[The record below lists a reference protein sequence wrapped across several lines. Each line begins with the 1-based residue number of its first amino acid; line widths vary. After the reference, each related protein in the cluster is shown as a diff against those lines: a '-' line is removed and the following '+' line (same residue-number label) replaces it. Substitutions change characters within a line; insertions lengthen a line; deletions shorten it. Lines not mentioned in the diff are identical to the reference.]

1 MNQRSV
7 IFSCILM
14 TFMGLLFLAEVRGK
28 LNTAKEH
35 KELAEFWKKRVA
47 REQLKKLL
55 VMGQFADFKQEV
67 ALLIPGVVEQKKAA
81 DEKQRLR
88 DLASVIPHERTHEI
102 SLGFS
107 AEKMLSMGKEKVVKR
122 EYNDGIQILQKL
134 IDKYPDSHH
143 VIEAHYLITEAFSR
157 QEKNSEVI
165 LWVDKMIELFPEN
178 ALTGFALL
186 KVGGVYE
193 LDGRHEDAIKVYKTI
208 INVYKDPKLLAQA
221 KGAVKELEL

>member
-14 TFMGLLFLAEVRGK
+14 TFVGLLFLSEVRGK
-28 LNTAKEH
+28 LNTAKEY

-67 ALLIPGVVEQKKAA
+67 ALLIPGVVEKNKAEE
-81 DEKQRLR
+81 EKQRLR
-88 DLASVIPHERTHEI
+88 DLASVIPHEKTHEI

-107 AEKMLSMGKEKVVKR
+107 AEKMLNMGKDKVVKR
-122 EYNDGIQILQKL
+122 EYQEGIQILEKL
-134 IDKYPDSHH
+134 IDKFPDSHH
-143 VIEAHYLITEAFSR
+143 VIEAHYLITEAYSR
-157 QEKNSEVI
+157 QDKNADVI
-165 LWVDKMIELFPEN
+165 AWVDKMIELYPEN
-178 ALTGFALL
+178 KLTGFALL
-186 KVGGVYE
+186 KVGSVYE

-208 INVYKDPKLLAQA
+208 INVYKDQALLTKA
-221 KGAVKELEL
+221 KTAVKGLEL